1 MKPETASVHA
11 GTRVDSQTG
20 GVNTPVYTSSAYDY
34 RHQSE
39 PVYPRLFNTAN
50 QQAVVAKLAALESA
64 EDGVLFSSGM
74 AAISSVFL
82 TMLKAGDHV
91 VLQDQIY
98 GGTYAF
104 VVNLLERTGI
114 AYSFASPDLESL
126 QAAVTPATRM
136 IYVESPANPLLQVV
150 DLQAL
155 AALGRELGIATV
167 VDSTFAS
174 PVNQN
179 PLRFGLDLVV
189 HSGTK
194 YLGGHSDLCC
204 GVALGRK
211 ELTDR
216 VRQTATYLGGSLDA
230 QSCYLLERSLKTLHV
245 RVQRQ
250 NDNALFLAEAL
261 ARHPKIAR
269 VYYPGLPSHP
279 SHEIAK
285 AQMRGFGGMLSFEL
299 AADAASPEVFL
310 DRLQLIQPALSLG
323 GVETTLCVPAQTSH
337 KGVPEAER
345 MRQGISAR
353 TIRLSVGIEH
363 GEDLLADLET
373 AL

>member
-11 GTRVDSQTG
+11 GTRLDPNTR
-20 GVNTPVYTSSAYDY
+20 GVNTPIYTSSAFDY
-34 RHQSE
+34 RVQEE
-39 PVYPRLFNTAN
+39 PVYPRLFNTVN

-74 AAISSVFL
+74 GAISTVFL
-82 TMLKAGDHV
+82 TLLKAGDHV

-104 VVNLLERTGI
+104 AANLLERAGI
-114 AYSFASPDLESL
+114 SYSFAAPDIASL
-126 QAAVTPATRM
+126 RAAVTPATRM
-136 IYVESPANPLLQVV
+136 VYVESPANPLLQVV

-155 AALGRELGIATV
+155 AALGQELGITTV
-167 VDSTFAS
+167 IDSTFAS

-179 PLRFGLDLVV
+179 PLRFGLDVV
-189 HSGTK
+189 IHSGTK

-204 GVALGRK
+204 GVALGN
-211 ELTDR
+211 EALMGQ

-250 NDNALFLAEAL
+250 NENALFLARAL
-261 ARHPKIAR
+261 ERHPKVQR
-269 VYYPGLPSHP
+269 VYYPGLESHP
-279 SHEIAK
+279 SHGVARV
-285 AQMRGFGGMLSFEL
+285 QMRGFGGMLSFEL
-299 AADAASPEVFL
+299 AADAAAPELFL

-323 GVETTLCVPAQTSH
+323 GVETTICVPALTSH
-337 KGVPEAER
+337 RNLPVAER
-345 MRQGISAR
+345 ERQGLTVR
-353 TIRLSVGIEH
+353 TIRLSVGIENA
-363 GEDLLADLET
+363 EDLLADIQS